1 MFKKLGPGCSNGKVL
16 KSFDTSGFI
25 LTEIAY
31 SARSMLS
38 EHSHENAHFC
48 FVLQGTY
55 TESHKKQQME
65 CEPFTLT
72 FRPPGEVHED
82 TFHNQEVQVFT
93 IEIPP
98 RWMERLQ
105 QDSIY
110 LARSINFQGG
120 FIIRLSER
128 LVKEFHRMDTGAG
141 LIIEGLTL
149 EIMAE
154 TARRSAQNIE
164 PTIPYWLKRARDL
177 LHARFA
183 EHLTLEIMAE
193 TARHSAQSVEQ
204 TIPHW
209 LRRAKD
215 LLHARFNE
223 NLTLEQIARE
233 VGVHPVHLASV
244 FRQKYHCTV
253 GEYTRQLKIDYA
265 CREIAK
271 GETPLAIIALE
282 AGFANQGH
290 FSSTFKRLTGFTPAS
305 YRNSFRQS

>member
-1 MFKKLGPGCSNGKVL
+1 MFKKLAPGCSNGKVL

-25 LTEIAY
+25 MTEVAY
-31 SARSMLS
+31 SARTRLS

-55 TESHKKQQME
+55 TESHNKQELQ

-82 TFHNQEVQVFT
+82 KFHGQDVRVFT

-98 RWMERLQ
+98 RWMERLK

-110 LARSINFQGG
+110 LGRSINFKDG
-120 FIIRLSER
+120 FVTQLSER
-128 LVKEFHRMDTGAG
+128 IVREFHRMDTAAG

-154 TARRSAQNIE
+154 TARRSAQSVE
-164 PTIPYWLKRARDL
+164 RTIPYWLKR
-177 LHARFA
+177 
-183 EHLTLEIMAE
+183 T
-193 TARHSAQSVEQ
+193 
-204 TIPHW
+204 
-209 LRRAKD
+209 KD
-215 LLHARFNE
+215 LLHARFTE

-233 VGVHPVHLASV
+233 VGIHPVHLSSV

-253 GEYTRQLKIDYA
+253 GEYIRQLRIEYA
-265 CREIAK
+265 CREIAR
-271 GETPLAIIALE
+271 GEMPLAIIALE

-290 FSSTFKRLTGFTPAS
+290 FSATFKRLTGLTPAA
-305 YRNSFRQS
+305 YRNFSRRS